1 MTRKIC
7 VVITAR
13 PSYSRIKTALQE
25 IEKHPKLELQLVVT
39 ASALLKRYGD
49 AINFMEKDGFKPAAC
64 VYSVVEGET
73 LITSAKSTG
82 MGIIE
87 LATCFDNLKPDVVIT
102 IADRYET
109 LATAVAASYM
119 NIPLV
124 HIQGGEVT
132 GSIDEKV
139 RHAVT
144 KLSDIHFVS
153 NDKAAERVSRMG
165 EVNNRIYTTGCPS
178 IDLALEALNSESV
191 EHPFDPFNNYG
202 GVGAE
207 FDPSN
212 EYIVAIQHPVTTE
225 HEKAFQHVTVTLDAV
240 KKVGIPTFWFWP
252 NIDAGSDYTSKGIRM
267 FRERN
272 KNASIH
278 FFRGLEPMDFIRLI
292 HNSRAVIGNSS
303 VGIRECNFLGVPVVN
318 IGTRQEGRE
327 RGDNVIDADYENN
340 AICEALK
347 NQISHGHYP
356 SNNLYG
362 DGKAGKK
369 IADLLAEIPLSY
381 DKKLPY

>member
-1 MTRKIC
+1 MVRKVC

-13 PSYSRIKTALQE
+13 SSYSRIKTALEAIRQ
-25 IEKHPKLELQLVVT
+25 HPQMELQLVVS

-49 AINFMEKDGFKPAAC
+49 AITFMEKDGFKPAAR

-87 LATCFDNLKPDVVIT
+87 LATCFDNLQPDVILTV
-102 IADRYET
+102 ADRYET

-153 NDKAAERVSRMG
+153 TNKAAERVLKMG
-165 EVNNRIYTTGCPS
+165 EVHDRVYVTGCPS
-178 IDLALEALNSESV
+178 IDLALEAINGKADGQVVNL
-191 EHPFDPFNNYG
+191 FKQYG
-202 GVGAE
+202 GVGPR
-207 FDPSN
+207 FDLSN
-212 EYIVAIQHPVTTE
+212 GYLVAIQHPVTTE
-225 HEKAFQHVTVTLDAV
+225 HDKAFEHVSVTLNAV
-240 KKVGIPTFWFWP
+240 HESGIPTFWFWP
-252 NIDAGSDYTSKGIRM
+252 NVDAGSDYTSKGIRM

-272 KNASIH
+272 LDAPIH

-292 HNSRAVIGNSS
+292 YNSRAVIGNSS
-303 VGIRECNFLGVPVVN
+303 VGIRECSFLGVPVIN

-327 RGDNVIDADYENN
+327 RGENVIDVDYDKN
-340 AICEALK
+340 AISEALK
-347 NQISHGHYP
+347 FQLAHGRYSRNH
-356 SNNLYG
+356 LYG
-362 DGKAGKK
+362 DGQAGKK

-381 DKKLPY
+381 EKKLFY